1 MCNSTVLRYEM
12 EWIRLRL
19 SSKKLAEINQMIT
32 MPIISSQQQI
42 IIIIIIKDKSV
53 KRKITI
59 NKPNALRYG
68 TILQYVYLTCSKK
81 LTGIAHRGNKY
92 SQLTTVYT
100 TRNEQKNK
108 L

>member
-1 MCNSTVLRYEM
+1 MNVTIECVIQQFYEM

-42 IIIIIIKDKSV
+42 IIIIIKDKIV

-68 TILQYVYLTCSKK
+68 TILQCVYLTCSKK
-81 LTGIAHRGNKY
+81 LTG
-92 SQLTTVYT
+92 TV
-100 TRNEQKNK
+100 
-108 L
+108 

>member
-1 MCNSTVLRYEM
+1 MNVTIECVIQLFYEM

-19 SSKKLAEINQMIT
+19 SSKKLAEINQITMIT

-42 IIIIIIKDKSV
+42 IIIIIKDKIV

-68 TILQYVYLTCSKK
+68 TILQCVF
-81 LTGIAHRGNKY
+81 NV
-92 SQLTTVYT
+92 Q
-100 TRNEQKNK
+100 
-108 L
+108 

>member
-1 MCNSTVLRYEM
+1 MNVTIECVIQLFYEM

-32 MPIISSQQQI
+32 MPIINSQQQI
-42 IIIIIIKDKSV
+42 IIIIIKDKIV

-68 TILQYVYLTCSKK
+68 TILQCVYLTCSKK
-81 LTGIAHRGNKY
+81 LTGIASLLRSIPHGTNKKINCE
-92 SQLTTVYT
+92 T
-100 TRNEQKNK
+100 
-108 L
+108 

>member
-1 MCNSTVLRYEM
+1 MNVTIECVIQLFYEM

-32 MPIISSQQQI
+32 MPIINSQQQI
-42 IIIIIIKDKSV
+42 IIIKDKIV

-68 TILQYVYLTCSKK
+68 TILQCVYLTCSKK
-81 LTGIAHRGNKY
+81 LTGIASLLRSIPHGTNKKINCE
-92 SQLTTVYT
+92 T
-100 TRNEQKNK
+100 
-108 L
+108 

>member
-1 MCNSTVLRYEM
+1 MNVTIECVIQLFYEM

-42 IIIIIIKDKSV
+42 IIIIIKDKIV

-68 TILQYVYLTCSKK
+68 TILQCVYLTYSKK
-81 LTGIAHRGNKY
+81 LTGIASLLRSIPHGTNKKINCE
-92 SQLTTVYT
+92 T
-100 TRNEQKNK
+100 
-108 L
+108 

>member
-1 MCNSTVLRYEM
+1 MNVTIECVIQLFYEM

-19 SSKKLAEINQMIT
+19 SSTKLSEINQMIT

-42 IIIIIIKDKSV
+42 IIIKDKIV

-68 TILQYVYLTCSKK
+68 TILQCVF
-81 LTGIAHRGNKY
+81 NV
-92 SQLTTVYT
+92 Q
-100 TRNEQKNK
+100 
-108 L
+108 

>member
-1 MCNSTVLRYEM
+1 MNVTIECVIQLFYEM

-42 IIIIIIKDKSV
+42 IIIKDKIV

-68 TILQYVYLTCSKK
+68 TILQCVF
-81 LTGIAHRGNKY
+81 NV
-92 SQLTTVYT
+92 Q
-100 TRNEQKNK
+100 
-108 L
+108 